1 MFLSMPMYLAVTSEE
16 MFLSMPMYLK
26 MTSMVMMKEMMAC
39 LVCQSKYLSFY
50 MFRHLLR
57 F

>member
-16 MFLSMPMYLK
+16 MFLSMPMYLT